1 MNIASTRTA
10 SLTMCI
16 LRGHTRKAWL
26 LHGYMIATLILLPVW
41 PQMLRAEEDPP
52 PEETWSDP
60 VPQSLLMAQ
69 LSSPQGEIFTE
80 KDTSKQ
86 LDVLVERHSWQVS
99 TSSLGNTWIT
109 DYAVEVVSQANV
121 DFSITSPN
129 ANGVGRIFSASA
141 YTDPSGRGSAVIP
154 LDGAPIVVVQASVL
168 TTSSESTTSSYT
180 FTLGAPVEEWS
191 FSHSEALLQATFSAE
206 GDSVLAVG
214 EQRTCILTA
223 TYESWDVYTSNFGN
237 TETRNY
243 ASTPAAGAS
252 VYWALYSADGAISS
266 PSGEQLESDGTGT
279 IEFIMGSS
287 DATVQAELS
296 YLSTTTATATI
307 SFTPAEVI
315 ETWAMDRTEGY
326 ISTTLDDTSSS
337 ISLATGTSRVIDAT
351 VTLTTWEIWNSS
363 LGNTE
368 TRNYSSGPAIGTPVY
383 FHIPFGDGSWSNSGP
398 GSAFNTSASTD
409 GNGRASV
416 TFYMGTSDSEISAL
430 AYYNSAQSSDSM
442 TLTWDSGGGGE
453 TWTFQ
458 GLYQELLV
466 NAVVANTTA
475 ASVPVNATVSY
486 RTWEVWSNQYG
497 NTENRNDSTSAAINA
512 PVSAFVTTGNG
523 SVSSSANSSDTS
535 GAYGATYVAA
545 SQASVVTVSA
555 SFTTANGTVSGSSSV
570 AIGNLDTDGDSY
582 SDADEVTAG
591 SDPNNSQSSPGNTG
605 GGGGGG
611 GDPYE
616 YEEVTIDWR
625 TWTRGTQYFK
635 EIRWDGKYTVTYT
648 QSTSATVT
656 HEMSAGAE
664 LGLTEASAHSAWKT
678 ALGFTVQ
685 NIVAVTRST
694 EEVTVAS
701 PPPSHWGY
709 HTADHEEPNDPAS
722 IDIQS
727 MFAYKFAAGWEN
739 YQTDTSDEP
748 LPPLPPTE
756 TRTADGKICVKTTIV
771 SRWKW
776 VIKFRRLK

>member
-1 MNIASTRTA
+1 MNSASSHKTSKVFGLFRCHA
-10 SLTMCI
+10 
-16 LRGHTRKAWL
+16 RRAWL
-26 LHGYMIATLILLPVW
+26 LHGYMIATLILFPVW

-69 LSSPQGEIFTE
+69 LSSPQAEIFTE
-80 KDTSKQ
+80 NDTSKQ

-129 ANGVGRIFSASA
+129 ANGVGSIFSASA
-141 YTDPSGRGSAVIP
+141 NTDSSGRGSAVIP

-168 TTSSESTTSSYT
+168 TTSYESTTSSYT
-180 FTLGAPVEEWS
+180 FTLEAPVEEWS

-214 EQRTCILTA
+214 EQRTCTLTA

-279 IEFIMGSS
+279 IEFIMGST

-296 YLSTTTATATI
+296 YLSTTTATATK
-307 SFTPAEVI
+307 SFTPAAVT
-315 ETWAMDRTEGY
+315 ETWTMDRTEGY

-337 ISLATGTSRVIDAT
+337 ISLAAGTSRVIDAT

-368 TRNYSSGPAIGTPVY
+368 TRNYSSGPAIGTPVH

-442 TLTWDSGGGGE
+442 TLTWDSGGGGGGSE

-466 NAVVANTTA
+466 NAVAANTTA

-497 NTENRNDSTSAAINA
+497 NTENRNVSTSAAINA

-523 SVSSSANSSDTS
+523 SI
-535 GAYGATYVAA
+535 ATTTPSTDIAGGFNLTYNAA
-545 SQASVVTVSA
+545 SQPAMITVGA
-555 SFTTANGTVSGSSSV
+555 SFTTANGTVYGSNSV
-570 AIGNLDTDGDSY
+570 VISNLDSDGDGY
-582 SDADEVTAG
+582 SDADEVSTG
-591 SDPNNSQSSPGNTG
+591 TNPNDPNSNQGQTPPP
-605 GGGGGG
+605 
-611 GDPYE
+611 DPTYQFST
-616 YEEVTIDWR
+616 VTIGPNVWQ
-625 TWTRGTQYFK
+625 RGVISTQK
-635 EIRWDGKYTVTYT
+635 LQLDGYTITYT
-648 QSTSATVT
+648 ESESETTT
-656 HEMSAGAE
+656 HEFSAG
-664 LGLTEASAHSAWKT
+664 LQFGLTETSGSAAWKG
-678 ALGFTVQ
+678 ALGWTTQ
-685 NIVAVTRST
+685 HIISVTKSYT
-694 EEVTVAS
+694 WVTVSS
-701 PPPSHWGY
+701 PAPKFWGLHTLLDPNPADPEFYTQQKILENVPADWEYVSH
-709 HTADHEEPNDPAS
+709 EMPLNES
-722 IDIQS
+722 
-727 MFAYKFAAGWEN
+727 
-739 YQTDTSDEP
+739 
-748 LPPLPPTE
+748 LPPVPDQTE
-756 TRTADGKICVKTTIV
+756 TIDSETKEIKSTQA
-771 SRWKW
+771 SRWK
-776 VIKFRRLK
+776 IIIHIRRRTN